1 MDIENKVMSDIKSGR
16 IKLRSKYIF
25 IAEKLGLGSAFALTA
40 LLAILF
46 FNLFLFYLKA
56 TDNIWYLSFGSRGLF
71 AFLESFPYL
80 LVMGLIVSIF
90 IAGFIIKRSNALFNK
105 PFGLMAV
112 LLVLFVVITG
122 TILTFTRMA
131 EGFERAMFD
140 KKPHGMFFRPF
151 LGPGLDKRHGGVA
164 GIVSG
169 IDGDV
174 VDIQTP
180 RGIEKVNLGD
190 LEMSLPAE
198 MRTGTFIMVVGEKK
212 DGVFEAK
219 KIRIMGEEDMPM
231 IRRGVHRR
239 FGPRN
244 PF

>member
-1 MDIENKVMSDIKSGR
+1 MDIENTDIENKVMSDIKSGR
-16 IKLRSKYIF
+16 VKLRSKYIF

-56 TDNIWYLSFGSRGLF
+56 TDNIWYLSLGSRGLF

-80 LVMGLIVSIF
+80 LVIGLIVSVF

-112 LLVLFVVITG
+112 LLVLFVVLTG

-140 KKPHGMFFRPF
+140 RKPHGMFFRPF
-151 LGPGLDKRHGGVA
+151 LGPGLDARHCGIA
-164 GIVSG
+164 GIVSE
-169 IDGDV
+169 IDGSV
-174 VDIQTP
+174 VEIQTP
-180 RGIEKVNLGD
+180 RGIEKVDLSD
-190 LEMSLPAE
+190 LEMPLPAE
-198 MRTGTFIMVVGEKK
+198 IQMGMFIMAVGDKK
-212 DGVFEAK
+212 G
-219 KIRIMGEEDMPM
+219 
-231 IRRGVHRR
+231 
-239 FGPRN
+239 
-244 PF
+244 